1 MTCLAVCTNGDQN
14 KELRAVLNLLN
25 RYIAQ
30 HIFGAVVVTLVVI
43 VGLNLVS
50 TTIDQLGRL
59 EAQYQVLQALQYVVT
74 RIPGMVYENIPFAS
88 LVGCLFGL
96 GSLASNSELVVIR
109 SAGVSIF
116 RIVFSVLKP
125 VGMVMIFGMVLGQYI
140 APVTDQVAES
150 RKALARY
157 GDRGFVTSGGVWT
170 REANTFM
177 HFSVV
182 QPNGVLYG
190 VSHFRFDDDN
200 QMVSAMYSDR
210 ATYQGPHWMLEG
222 VVETVLQRDSADV
235 IEHDVLRWDTEVTP
249 ELLSVVAMSPESLPM
264 TGLWQYSNYLAEQ
277 GQNNGEYVMAFW
289 KKILQP
295 LSTFGLVL
303 VAISFVFGPL
313 RSVTMGFRIF
323 IGAIFGIVF
332 QTSQDMLGPA
342 SLVFGVPPIYATLIP
357 ALVCI
362 AIGSLMLSRVR

>member
-1 MTCLAVCTNGDQN
+1 M
-14 KELRAVLNLLN
+14 NLLN

-30 HIFGAVVVTLVVI
+30 HIFGAVIVTLVVI

-50 TTIDQLGRL
+50 AIIDQLSRL
-59 EAQYQVLQALQYVVT
+59 EAQYQLLQALQYVVT
-74 RIPGMVYENIPFAS
+74 LIPGMIYNNIPFAC
-88 LVGCLFGL
+88 LLGCLFGL

-109 SAGVSIF
+109 AAGVSIF
-116 RIVFSVLKP
+116 KIVASVLKP
-125 VGMVMIFGMVLGQYI
+125 VAMIMLFGMVLGQYI

-157 GDRGFVTSGGVWT
+157 GDRGFVTTGGVWT
-170 REANTFM
+170 REGNTFM

-190 VSHFRFDDDN
+190 VSHFRFNDN
-200 QMVSAMYSDR
+200 NEMISARYSDR
-210 ATYQGPHWMLEG
+210 ATYQGSHWMLEG
-222 VVETVLQRDSADV
+222 ILETQLENQRSSVENY
-235 IEHDVLRWDTEVTP
+235 EVLRWDTEITP
-249 ELLSVVAMSPESLPM
+249 ELLSVVAMSPESLSM

-289 KKILQP
+289 KKMLQP

-323 IGAIFGIVF
+323 IGAIFGIAF

-342 SLVFGVPPIYATLIP
+342 SLVFGVPPIYAALLP
-357 ALVCI
+357 AVLCI
-362 AIGSLMLSRVR
+362 AIGSILLSRVR

>member
-1 MTCLAVCTNGDQN
+1 M
-14 KELRAVLNLLN
+14 NLLN

-30 HIFGAVVVTLVVI
+30 HIFGAIALTLVVI
-43 VGLNLVS
+43 VGLSIVS
-50 TTIDQLGRL
+50 ETIDQLGRL
-59 EAQYQVLQALQYVVT
+59 EAQYQILQALQYVVT
-74 RIPGMVYENIPFAS
+74 RIPGMIYSNIPFAS
-88 LVGCLFGL
+88 LLGCLFGL

-109 SAGVSIF
+109 AAGVSIF
-116 RIVFSVLKP
+116 NIVVAVFKP
-125 VGMVMIFGMVLGQYI
+125 VAMVMVLGMLLGQYV

-150 RKALARY
+150 TKALARY
-157 GDRGFVTSGGVWT
+157 GERGFVTTGGVWT

-190 VSHFRFDDDN
+190 VSHFLFDDAN
-200 QMVSAMYSDR
+200 ELVSAKYSDR
-210 ATYQGPHWMLEG
+210 ATYQGDHWVLEG
-222 VVETVLQRDSADV
+222 VVETLLVTEGSSVSRY
-235 IEHDVLRWDTEVTP
+235 DVLRWDTEVTP
-249 ELLSVVAMSPESLPM
+249 ELLSVVAMSPESLSM
-264 TGLWQYSNYLAEQ
+264 SGLWQYANYLAEQ

-289 KKILQP
+289 KKMLQP
-295 LSTFGLVL
+295 LSTLGLVL

-323 IGAIFGIVF
+323 VGAIFGIAF

-357 ALVCI
+357 ALICI

>member
-1 MTCLAVCTNGDQN
+1 M
-14 KELRAVLNLLN
+14 NLLN

-30 HIFGAVVVTLVVI
+30 HIFAAVIMTLVVI
-43 VGLNLVS
+43 VGLNTVS
-50 TTIDQLGRL
+50 ETIDQLGRL

-74 RIPGMVYENIPFAS
+74 RLPAMIYNNIPFAC
-88 LVGCLFGL
+88 LLGCLFGL

-109 SAGVSIF
+109 AAGVSILS
-116 RIVFSVLKP
+116 IVFSVLKP
-125 VGMVMIFGMVLGQYI
+125 VAIIMIFGLVLGQYI
-140 APVTDQVAES
+140 APVTEQVAES

-157 GDRGFVTSGGVWT
+157 GDRGFVTTGGVWT
-170 REANTFM
+170 REGNTFL

-190 VSHFRFDDDN
+190 VSHFEFNSEN
-200 QMVSAMYSDR
+200 QMTSAKYSDR
-210 ATYQGPHWMLEG
+210 ATFQGSHWMLEG
-222 VVETVLQRDSADV
+222 VVETVLSEDKADV
-235 IEHDVLRWDTEVTP
+235 LEHDVLRWESEITP

-264 TGLWQYSNYLAEQ
+264 TGLWKYAQYLAEQ
-277 GQNNGEYVMAFW
+277 GQNNGEYLMAFW
-289 KKILQP
+289 KKVLQP

-323 IGAIFGIVF
+323 VGAIFGIAF

-342 SLVFGVPPIYATLIP
+342 SLVFGVAPIYATLVP
-357 ALVCI
+357 AIICI
-362 AIGSLMLSRVR
+362 AIGSIMLSRVR

>member
-1 MTCLAVCTNGDQN
+1 M
-14 KELRAVLNLLN
+14 NLLN

-30 HIFGAVVVTLVVI
+30 HIFAAVIMTLVVI
-43 VGLNLVS
+43 VGLNTVS
-50 TTIDQLGRL
+50 ETIDQLGRL

-74 RIPGMVYENIPFAS
+74 RLPAMIYNNIPFAC
-88 LVGCLFGL
+88 LLGCLFGL

-109 SAGVSIF
+109 AAGVSILS
-116 RIVFSVLKP
+116 IVFSVLKP
-125 VGMVMIFGMVLGQYI
+125 VAIIMIFGLVLGQYI
-140 APVTDQVAES
+140 APVTEQVAES

-157 GDRGFVTSGGVWT
+157 GDRGFVTTGGVWT
-170 REANTFM
+170 REGNTFL

-190 VSHFRFDDDN
+190 VSHFEFNSEN
-200 QMVSAMYSDR
+200 QMTSAKYSDR
-210 ATYQGPHWMLEG
+210 ATFQGSHWMLEG
-222 VVETVLQRDSADV
+222 VVETVLSEDKADV
-235 IEHDVLRWDTEVTP
+235 LEHDVLRWESEITP

-264 TGLWQYSNYLAEQ
+264 TGLWKYSQYLAEQ
-277 GQNNGEYVMAFW
+277 GQNNGEYLMAFW
-289 KKILQP
+289 KKVLQP

-323 IGAIFGIVF
+323 VGAIFGIAF

-342 SLVFGVPPIYATLIP
+342 SLVFGVAPIYAILVP
-357 ALVCI
+357 AIICI
-362 AIGSLMLSRVR
+362 AIGSIMLSRVR